1 MSWDKWMSESSL
13 TIGVLGGMGPAA
25 TVDLLQRIIRL
36 TPALDDVDHIRT
48 LVDNNPQVPSRIDYL
63 IKQQGENPAPVLASM
78 AESLESM
85 GADLLVMPCNT
96 AHLYTQE
103 IESAVRIQLL
113 NMVEL
118 TVERVA
124 TQVQASKVG
133 LLASTAI
140 HQTKLYES
148 IFAKKGVATIVP
160 DDALQ
165 SRLMKLIMAIKAG
178 DLSESDLLQRIVE
191 KMLAEQA
198 ECVVIACTELS
209 ALGDSL
215 DVHVPVIDASQCLAE
230 VAVQLAL
237 GGKAYE

>member
-1 MSWDKWMSESSL
+1 
-13 TIGVLGGMGPAA
+13 
-25 TVDLLQRIIRL
+25 
-36 TPALDDVDHIRT
+36 
-48 LVDNNPQVPSRIDYL
+48 VDNNPQVPSRINYL
-63 IKQQGENPAPVLASM
+63 IKRQGENPAPVLVSM

-96 AHLYTQE
+96 AHLYAPE
-103 IESAVRIQLL
+103 IESAVSIRFL

-148 IFAKKGVATIVP
+148 IFADRGVATMVP

-165 SRLMKLIMAIKAG
+165 FQLMKLIMAIKAG
-178 DLSESDLLQRIVE
+178 DLSESNLLQTIVE
-191 KMLAEQA
+191 NMLGEQA

-209 ALGDSL
+209 ALVDSL
-215 DVHVPVIDASQCLAE
+215 DVPVPVIDASQCLAE

>member
-1 MSWDKWMSESSL
+1 MPESSL
-13 TIGVLGGMGPAA
+13 TVGVLGGMGPMA
-25 TVDLLQRIIRL
+25 TIDLLQRIIRL

-48 LVDNNPQVPSRIDYL
+48 LVDNNPKVPSRINYL
-63 IKQQGENPAPVLASM
+63 INRQGENPAPVLASM
-78 AESLESM
+78 AASLESM
-85 GADLLVMPCNT
+85 GADFLVMPCNT
-96 AHLYTQE
+96 AHLYAQE
-103 IESAVRIQLL
+103 IESAVRIRFL

-124 TQVQASKVG
+124 TQVRASKVG
-133 LLASTAI
+133 LLASTAV

-148 IFAKKGVATIVP
+148 IFASQGIATVVP

-178 DLSESDLLQRIVE
+178 DLNESDLLQRIVE
-191 KMLAEQA
+191 DMIAEQA

-230 VAVQLAL
+230 VAVQIAL
-237 GGKAYE
+237 GGKAYQ

>member
-1 MSWDKWMSESSL
+1 MPEPSL

-25 TVDLLQRIIRL
+25 TIDLLQRIIRL

-48 LVDNNPQVPSRIDYL
+48 LVDNNPQVPSRINYL
-63 IKQQGENPAPVLASM
+63 IKRQGENPAPVLVSM

-96 AHLYTQE
+96 AHLYAPE
-103 IESAVRIQLL
+103 IESAVSIRFL

-124 TQVQASKVG
+124 TQVQAGKVG

-148 IFAKKGVATIVP
+148 IFADRGLATMVP

-165 SRLMKLIMAIKAG
+165 AQLMKLIMAIKAG

-191 KMLAEQA
+191 NMLAEQA
-198 ECVVIACTELS
+198 QCVVIACTELS

-215 DVHVPVIDASQCLAE
+215 DVPVPVIDASQCLAE

>member
-1 MSWDKWMSESSL
+1 MPESSL
-13 TIGVLGGMGPAA
+13 TIGVLGGMGPTA
-25 TVDLLQRIIRL
+25 TIDLLQRIIRL

-48 LVDNNPQVPSRIDYL
+48 LVDNNPQVPSRINYL
-63 IKQQGENPAPVLASM
+63 IKRQGENPAPVLVSM

-96 AHLYTQE
+96 AHLYAPE
-103 IESAVRIQLL
+103 IESAVSIRFL

-148 IFAKKGVATIVP
+148 IFADRGVATMVP

-165 SRLMKLIMAIKAG
+165 FQLMKLIMAIKAG
-178 DLSESDLLQRIVE
+178 DLSESNLLQTIVE
-191 KMLAEQA
+191 NMLEEQA

-209 ALGDSL
+209 ALVDSL
-215 DVHVPVIDASQCLAE
+215 DVPVPVIDASQCLAE

>member
-1 MSWDKWMSESSL
+1 MPESSL

-25 TVDLLQRIIRL
+25 AIDLLQRIIRL

-48 LVDNNPQVPSRIDYL
+48 LVDNNPQVPSRINYL
-63 IKQQGENPAPVLASM
+63 IKRQGENPAPVLVSM

-85 GADLLVMPCNT
+85 GADFLVMPCNT
-96 AHLYTQE
+96 AHLYAQE
-103 IESAVRIQLL
+103 IESAVRIRFL

-133 LLASTAI
+133 LLASTAV

-148 IFAKKGVATIVP
+148 IFADRGVATMVP
-160 DDALQ
+160 GDALQ
-165 SRLMKLIMAIKAG
+165 SQLMNLIMAIKAG
-178 DLSESDLLQRIVE
+178 YLSESDLLQRIVE
-191 KMLAEQA
+191 NMLAEQA

-209 ALGDSL
+209 ALVDSL
-215 DVHVPVIDASQCLAE
+215 NVPVPVIDASQCLAE

>member
-1 MSWDKWMSESSL
+1 MPESSL
-13 TIGVLGGMGPAA
+13 TIGVLGGMGPTA
-25 TVDLLQRIIRL
+25 TIDLLQRIIRL

-48 LVDNNPQVPSRIDYL
+48 LVDNNPQVPSRINYL
-63 IKQQGENPAPVLASM
+63 IKRQGENPAPVLVSM

-96 AHLYTQE
+96 AHLYAPE
-103 IESAVRIQLL
+103 IESAVSIRFL

-148 IFAKKGVATIVP
+148 IFADRGVATMVP

-165 SRLMKLIMAIKAG
+165 FQLMKLIMAIKAG
-178 DLSESDLLQRIVE
+178 DLSESNLLQTIVE
-191 KMLAEQA
+191 NMLGEQA

-209 ALGDSL
+209 ALVDSL
-215 DVHVPVIDASQCLAE
+215 DVPVPVIDASQCLAE

>member
-1 MSWDKWMSESSL
+1 MPESSL
-13 TIGVLGGMGPAA
+13 TIGVLGGMGPTA
-25 TVDLLQRIIRL
+25 TIDLLQRIIRL

-48 LVDNNPQVPSRIDYL
+48 LVDNNPQVPSRINYL
-63 IKQQGENPAPVLASM
+63 IKRQGENPAPVLVSM

-96 AHLYTQE
+96 AHLYAPE
-103 IESAVRIQLL
+103 IESAVSIRFL

-124 TQVQASKVG
+124 TEVQASKVG

-148 IFAKKGVATIVP
+148 IFADRGVATMVP

-165 SRLMKLIMAIKAG
+165 FQLMKLIMAIKAG
-178 DLSESDLLQRIVE
+178 DLSESNLLQTIVE
-191 KMLAEQA
+191 NMLEEQA

-209 ALGDSL
+209 ALVDSL
-215 DVHVPVIDASQCLAE
+215 DVPVPVIDASQCLAE

>member
-1 MSWDKWMSESSL
+1 MPESSL
-13 TIGVLGGMGPAA
+13 TIGVLGGMGPMA
-25 TVDLLQRIIRL
+25 TIDLLLRIIRL

-48 LVDNNPQVPSRIDYL
+48 LVDNNPKVPSRINYL
-63 IKQQGENPAPVLASM
+63 IKRHGENPAPVLVSM
-78 AESLESM
+78 AKSLESM

-96 AHLYTQE
+96 AHLYAEE
-103 IESAVRIQLL
+103 IESAVHIRFL

-118 TVERVA
+118 TVELVA
-124 TQVQASKVG
+124 TQVHASRVG

-148 IFAKKGVATIVP
+148 IFASRGLATVVP

-165 SRLMKLIMAIKAG
+165 SQLMKLIMAIKAG
-178 DLSESDLLQRIVE
+178 DSNESDLLQRIVE
-191 KMLAEQA
+191 IMLAEQA

>member
-1 MSWDKWMSESSL
+1 MPESSL
-13 TIGVLGGMGPAA
+13 TIGVLGGMGPTA
-25 TVDLLQRIIRL
+25 TIDLLQRIIRL

-48 LVDNNPQVPSRIDYL
+48 LVDNNPQVPSRINYL
-63 IKQQGENPAPVLASM
+63 IKRQGENPAPVLVSM

-96 AHLYTQE
+96 AHLYAPE
-103 IESAVRIQLL
+103 IESAVSIRFL

-148 IFAKKGVATIVP
+148 IFADRGVATMVP

-165 SRLMKLIMAIKAG
+165 FQLMKLIMAIKAG
-178 DLSESDLLQRIVE
+178 DLSESNLLQTIVE
-191 KMLAEQA
+191 NMLEEQA
-198 ECVVIACTELS
+198 QCVVIACTELS
-209 ALGDSL
+209 ALVDSL
-215 DVHVPVIDASQCLAE
+215 DVPVPVIDASQCLAE

>member
-1 MSWDKWMSESSL
+1 MSKSSL

-25 TVDLLQRIIRL
+25 TIDLLRRIISL
-36 TPALDDVDHIRT
+36 TPASNDVDHIRT
-48 LVDNNPQVPSRIDYL
+48 LVDNNPQVPSRINYL
-63 IKQQGENPAPVLASM
+63 IKRQGENPAPVLVSM

-96 AHLYTQE
+96 AHLYAPE
-103 IESAVRIQLL
+103 IESAVSIRFL

-124 TQVQASKVG
+124 TQVQAGKVG

-148 IFAKKGVATIVP
+148 IFADRGLATMVP

-165 SRLMKLIMAIKAG
+165 AQLMKLIMAIKAG

-191 KMLAEQA
+191 NMLAEQA
-198 ECVVIACTELS
+198 QCVVIACTELS

-215 DVHVPVIDASQCLAE
+215 DVPVPVIDASQCLAE

>member
-1 MSWDKWMSESSL
+1 MPEPSL
-13 TIGVLGGMGPAA
+13 TIGVLGGMGPTA
-25 TVDLLQRIIRL
+25 TIDLLQRIIRL

-48 LVDNNPQVPSRIDYL
+48 LVDNNPQVPSRINYL
-63 IKQQGENPAPVLASM
+63 IKRQGENPAPVLVSM

-96 AHLYTQE
+96 AHLYAPE
-103 IESAVRIQLL
+103 IESAVSIRFL

-148 IFAKKGVATIVP
+148 IFADRGVATMVP

-165 SRLMKLIMAIKAG
+165 FQLMKLIMAIKAG
-178 DLSESDLLQRIVE
+178 DLSESNLLQTIVE
-191 KMLAEQA
+191 NMLGEQA

-209 ALGDSL
+209 ALVDSL
-215 DVHVPVIDASQCLAE
+215 DVPVPVIDASQCLAE

>member
-1 MSWDKWMSESSL
+1 MPESSL
-13 TIGVLGGMGPAA
+13 TVGVLGGMGPMA
-25 TVDLLQRIIRL
+25 TIDLLQRIIRL

-48 LVDNNPQVPSRIDYL
+48 LVDNNPKVPSRINYL
-63 IKQQGENPAPVLASM
+63 INRQGENPAPVLASM
-78 AESLESM
+78 AASLESM
-85 GADLLVMPCNT
+85 GADFLVMPCNT
-96 AHLYTQE
+96 AHLYAQE
-103 IESAVRIQLL
+103 IESAVRIRFL

-124 TQVQASKVG
+124 TQVRASKVG
-133 LLASTAI
+133 LLASTAV

-148 IFAKKGVATIVP
+148 IFASQGIATVVP

-178 DLSESDLLQRIVE
+178 DLNESDLLQRIVE
-191 KMLAEQA
+191 DMIAEQA

-215 DVHVPVIDASQCLAE
+215 DVPVPVIDASQCLAE
-230 VAVQLAL
+230 VVVQLAL

>member
-1 MSWDKWMSESSL
+1 MPESSL

-25 TVDLLQRIIRL
+25 TIDLLQRIIRL

-48 LVDNNPQVPSRIDYL
+48 LVDNNPQVPSRINYL
-63 IKQQGENPAPVLASM
+63 IKRQGDNPAPVLVSM

-96 AHLYTQE
+96 AHLYAEE
-103 IESAVRIQLL
+103 IESAVRIRLL

-124 TQVQASKVG
+124 HQIQANKVG
-133 LLASTAI
+133 LLASTAV
-140 HQTKLYES
+140 HQTKLYET
-148 IFAKKGVATIVP
+148 IFADKGVATVVP
-160 DDALQ
+160 DNALQ
-165 SRLMKLIMAIKAG
+165 SQLMKLIMSVKAG
-178 DLSESDLLQRIVE
+178 DLSESNLLQRIVE
-191 KMLAEQA
+191 TMLEEQA

-209 ALGDSL
+209 ALVDSL
-215 DVHVPVIDASQCLAE
+215 DVPVPVIDASQCLAE